1 MSNVRRHEVD
11 AQLRRWPDCEFL
23 LENISSQKQPTNF
36 VLYASFFFCFFVLHL
51 TIWMLISSLSLD
63 LRITTRPQQD
73 KQVTREE
80 GSV

>member
-36 VLYASFFFCFFVLHL
+36 VLYAFFFLLFCFASDNMDV
-51 TIWMLISSLSLD
+51 D
-63 LRITTRPQQD
+63 LLPQFRLKNNNQATTGQ
-73 KQVTREE
+73 T
-80 GSV
+80 SN